1 MSQITTNI
9 VLLQVLLLVGLRV
22 LQVFVDGGDLPL
34 LVIDRLVQGLE
45 LLLDP
50 LVPLLL
56 GGELA
61 ASALLGIQVC
71 PLLRS
76 LGQPAQREWGL

>member
-1 MSQITTNI
+1 M
-9 VLLQVLLLVGLRV
+9 
-22 LQVFVDGGDLPL
+22 DGCDLPL
-34 LVIDRLVQGLE
+34 LVVDRLVQGLE

-61 ASALLGIQVC
+61 AATLLGVQVR
-71 PLLRS
+71 PLLRR
-76 LGQPAQREWGL
+76 LGQSAGGKDRVKGLGAKTILTPTAPLSVCGSVIY